1 MKSPRRSRLFA
12 PALAVVVGLS
22 LEAGSFRLLAFAEP
36 PRAGHAPDPTPRASL
51 KQWVFEVVHSGT
63 KLSIERVRAVSV
75 DRPIATPRMMGRFAL
90 ELYVGKELLDRV
102 RFNVPLLGEGPAEGP
117 DKPKNPFRRP
127 RFDRV
132 TARLRV
138 QMADNERATYA
149 VLVDRATGEEQR
161 FDWPPGPDGRL
172 QPRTSGLQAV
182 SPSAS
187 DAGPPKGDAG
197 RDAGW
202 LGDAGLPGDAGSDGG
217 FPYGPRMR

>member
-1 MKSPRRSRLFA
+1 MISPRRSRFVA
-12 PALAVVVGLS
+12 PVLALVVGLS
-22 LEAGSFRLLAFAEP
+22 LGAGSFLALAEP
-36 PRAGHAPDPTPRASL
+36 SRSGYAPDPAPRASL
-51 KQWVFEVVHSGT
+51 KQWVFEVSHSGT
-63 KLSIERVRAVSV
+63 RLSIDRVRAVSV
-75 DRPIATPRMMGRFAL
+75 DRPMATPRMMGRFAL

-132 TARLRV
+132 TAKLRV

-172 QPRTSGLQAV
+172 QPRTSGLV
-182 SPSAS
+182 SPA
-187 DAGPPKGDAG
+187 AGDAG
-197 RDAGW
+197 RDAG
-202 LGDAGLPGDAGSDGG
+202 APGDAGAPADGGGGGGSDGG
-217 FPYGPRMR
+217 RPGPGGDGGK

>member
-22 LEAGSFRLLAFAEP
+22 LGAGSFLAFAEP
-36 PRAGHAPDPTPRASL
+36 PRAGYAPDPTPRASL

-63 KLSIERVRAVSV
+63 KLSIERVRAVAV
-75 DRPIATPRMMGRFAL
+75 DRPVATPRMMGRFAL

-182 SPSAS
+182 PGS

-197 RDAGW
+197 WPGDAGPWVDAGW
-202 LGDAGLPGDAGSDGG
+202 PGDAGSDGG